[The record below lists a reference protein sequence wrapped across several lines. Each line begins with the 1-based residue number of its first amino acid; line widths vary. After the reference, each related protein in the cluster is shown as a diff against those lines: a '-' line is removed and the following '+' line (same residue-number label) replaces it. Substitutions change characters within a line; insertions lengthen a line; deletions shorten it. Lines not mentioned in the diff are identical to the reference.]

1 MVEIRVAMCH
11 SFDWRASAR
20 RKEPVEHFDLE
31 RTRRTLSDRPAT
43 SKRQA
48 NEMMQDTLRSVV
60 GVVA

>member
-1 MVEIRVAMCH
+1 MGR